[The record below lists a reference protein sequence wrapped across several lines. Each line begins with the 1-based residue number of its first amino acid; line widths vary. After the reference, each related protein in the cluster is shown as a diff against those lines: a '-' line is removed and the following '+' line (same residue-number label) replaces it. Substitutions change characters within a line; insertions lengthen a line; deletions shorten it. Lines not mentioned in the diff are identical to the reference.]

1 MPHPITF
8 KIERRI
14 KGALGRAGVLTTPHG
29 VLKTPAFVVVGTKAT
44 VKSLTTEQLK
54 DLGATIVLANTYHLY
69 LQPGDEIVR
78 GAGGIHSFMNWQG
91 PTMTDS
97 GGFQVFSLGSAY
109 ARDLNKFISRGE
121 LEAFVRGKIPEQ
133 TRDPLATIKEEGV
146 AFKSHID
153 GSKHILTPEK
163 SIQIQNNIGAD
174 IIFAFDE
181 CTSPTDPY
189 NYQKEA
195 MERTHRWADRSLAAH
210 QGNVAA
216 REKQGLFGI
225 VQGGHY
231 EDLRKQ
237 SAVYIANMNVAGFG
251 IGGSYTKE
259 DMEDVLTWVNPIL
272 PEEKLRHLLGI
283 GEPLQLFMGVEHGV
297 DTFDCVAPTREA
309 RNGTLS
315 TRDGKINIWNAK
327 YKNNFSSIEKGCGC
341 HTCEHYTRAYIAH
354 LFRAKEI
361 LGYTLATIHNLHFF
375 TKLMADIRL
384 SILEN
389 RFFEFKESFTSRYYR
404 SHAFDKS
411 TISKYG

>member
-1 MPHPITF
+1 M
-8 KIERRI
+8 
-14 KGALGRAGVLTTPHG
+14 L
-29 VLKTPAFVVVGTKAT
+29 
-44 VKSLTTEQLK
+44 S
-54 DLGATIVLANTYHLY
+54 
-69 LQPGDEIVR
+69 
-78 GAGGIHSFMNWQG
+78 
-91 PTMTDS
+91 
-97 GGFQVFSLGSAY
+97 
-109 ARDLNKFISRGE
+109 
-121 LEAFVRGKIPEQ
+121 
-133 TRDPLATIKEEGV
+133 
-146 AFKSHID
+146 
-153 GSKHILTPEK
+153 PEK

-189 NYQKEA
+189 KYQIEA

-210 QGNVAA
+210 KSAA
-216 REKQGLFGI
+216 TMYEKQGLFGI

-237 SAVYIANMNVAGFG
+237 SAKYIANLDVAGFG

-259 DMEDVLTWVNPIL
+259 DMEDVLKWTNPIL
-272 PEEKLRHLLGI
+272 SEEKPRHLLGI

-309 RNGTLS
+309 RNAALYTL
-315 TRDGKINIWNAK
+315 DGRINLFNAK
-327 YKNNFSSIEKGCGC
+327 YKNDFTPLEKEC
-341 HTCEHYTRAYIAH
+341 TCQTCASYTRAYIAH

-375 TKLMADIRL
+375 VTLMADMRL

-404 SHAFDKS
+404 KS
-411 TISKYG
+411 LTKSSIVS